1 MTREEK
7 RREASI
13 DYQLSTRPI
22 TIGGDTFADDIRQL
36 NVNPSFIKGA
46 EWADSHHANLW
57 KDAQGDELPD
67 YDREVVVL
75 IQDYPD
81 DEEHLRVAY
90 GHRPNPNGYVT
101 KDGERLYPMTYG
113 KGGWN
118 GKNVRYWLDVKLPN
132 QDEL

>member
-1 MTREEK
+1 MISTK
-7 RREASI
+7 RYCQRCSHYDDCCFVSRGLEYKCDKLDSFLDV
-13 DYQLSTRPI
+13 DYWI
-22 TIGGDTFADDIRQL
+22 
-36 NVNPSFIKGA
+36 
-46 EWADSHHANLW
+46 
-57 KDAQGDELPD
+57 DAQGNDLPE

-101 KDGERLYPMTYG
+101 KDGGKLYPMTYG

-132 QDEL
+132 QD

>member
-1 MTREEK
+1 MTRKEEIARAAK
-7 RREASI
+7 DYHIKQHPNFTYREYVAFI
-13 DYQLSTRPI
+13 D
-22 TIGGDTFADDIRQL
+22 
-36 NVNPSFIKGA
+36 GA
-46 EWADSHHANLW
+46 EWADSHPANLW

-67 YDREVVVL
+67 YDREVVAL

>member
-1 MTREEK
+1 MTREEQIK
-7 RREASI
+7 KAAFEYADAELIGIIDFKKEA
-13 DYQLSTRPI
+13 
-22 TIGGDTFADDIRQL
+22 A
-36 NVNPSFIKGA
+36 FIEGA
-46 EWADSHHANLW
+46 MWADANLW

-75 IQDYPD
+75 IQDYSD
-81 DEEHLRVAY
+81 DEEHLRVAF
-90 GHRPNPNGYVT
+90 GHRPKPNGYVT